1 MKPTLLILVVIVILA
16 SALVLPAN
24 AQIVYTQVNVSIPV
38 GESYNLDMNGDGV
51 TDFTL
56 KSKLLQGLCQWGDEY
71 VWSLTVIPASGN
83 DVATAT
89 DQAGSGYAFAL
100 QYGVAV
106 NSSENFDPNAS
117 VMADLNWGA
126 CGIGMQGEWLNL
138 PNRYLGLQFQASDGT
153 THYGW
158 AKVSTAA
165 YVDQDGHL
173 HASTVLTGF
182 AYQASSGEG
191 ILAGAT
197 Q

>member
-1 MKPTLLILVVIVILA
+1 MKPTLLSLVAIVILA
-16 SALVLPAN
+16 SSLVLPAH

-38 GESYNLDMNGDGV
+38 GDAYNLDLNGDGV

-71 VWSLTVIPASGN
+71 VWSLTVIPSGGN
-83 DVATAT
+83 DVGTAD
-89 DQAGSGYAFAL
+89 DQAGSEYASAL
-100 QYGVAV
+100 QYGVPV
-106 NSSENFDPNAS
+106 NGGENFEPNAS

-138 PNRYLGLQFQASDGT
+138 PNRYLGLQFQTSDGT
-153 THYGW
+153 THYAW
-158 AKVSTAA
+158 VKLSTTA
-165 YVDQDGHL
+165 YVDQDEHL
-173 HASTVLTGF
+173 HASTLLTGF
-182 AYQASSGEG
+182 AYQASAGEG